1 MDACVIVSLFN
12 RFLFDDNK
20 TSEQVV
26 NVQQND
32 SPLNRYIPLTF
43 DSGNAD
49 QPVEDGNKRVLM
61 QTRLV
66 PAMTDDSPTVEE
78 DLDLSKE
85 DIR

>member
-1 MDACVIVSLFN
+1 VLL
-12 RFLFDDNK
+12 RFLFNDNK

-26 NVQQND
+26 NVQQD
-32 SPLNRYIPLTF
+32 EGPKRYIPLTY
-43 DSGNAD
+43 DDRQVGVGRSSSG
-49 QPVEDGNKRVLM
+49 PVLM
-61 QTRLV
+61 ETKIV

>member
-1 MDACVIVSLFN
+1 MLF
-12 RFLFDDNK
+12 RFLFNDNK

-26 NVQQND
+26 NVQQD
-32 SPLNRYIPLTF
+32 EGPKRYIPLTY
-43 DSGNAD
+43 DDRQD
-49 QPVEDGNKRVLM
+49 QGVRRSNGGPALM
-61 QTRLV
+61 ETRIV

>member
-1 MDACVIVSLFN
+1 MLF
-12 RFLFDDNK
+12 RFLFNDNK

-26 NVQQND
+26 NVQQD
-32 SPLNRYIPLTF
+32 EGPKRYIPLTY
-43 DSGNAD
+43 DDRQDQGVRRSNSGPA
-49 QPVEDGNKRVLM
+49 LM
-61 QTRLV
+61 EMRIV